1 MDTERIA
8 TTLSRA
14 DAYPTRPATLTRL
27 ETHISVFFFA
37 GDRVYKLQ
45 KPVDLGFLDFTTI
58 ERRRRFCDEEVR
70 LNRRLAP
77 SVYLGVRPVTVNDAG
92 EVRIDGC
99 GEVIDHVVE
108 MVCLP
113 LDQMIDRKLDRGE
126 IDNQAI
132 NELAELLAGFHGGA
146 ETGPLVDRFGTPDAV
161 AEVVLENLHQL
172 ATWTV
177 PGENTEQGPCR
188 LPPVLLDFLRE
199 RMEIFLGKH
208 RELLLRRVATGR
220 IRNGHGDLQSANI

>member
-1 MDTERIA
+1 M
-8 TTLSRA
+8 
-14 DAYPTRPATLTRL
+14 
-27 ETHISVFFFA
+27 
-37 GDRVYKLQ
+37 
-45 KPVDLGFLDFTTI
+45 
-58 ERRRRFCDEEVR
+58 R

-77 SVYLGVRPVTVNDAG
+77 LVYVGVRSVTVNEAG
-92 EVRIDGC
+92 EVHIDGS

-108 MVCLP
+108 MVRLP
-113 LDQMIDRKLDRGE
+113 LDQMMDRKLDRGE

-132 NELAELLAGFHGGA
+132 NELAELLAGFHDGV
-146 ETGPLVDRFGTPDAV
+146 ETGPSVDRFGAPDAV

-199 RMEIFLGKH
+199 RMESFLAEH

-220 IRNGHGDLQSANI
+220 IRNGHGDLHSANICFSVDG